1 MVCLH
6 LIWPLSVE
14 VLMANKGLTEEEVFD
29 VIGSL
34 VAEKQEITV
43 KAIRDQLGTGSFST
57 ISKHLQQ
64 WKKLNQKNPI
74 PEIPAAVLKVS
85 QNFWNVAFREA
96 EVKLQVQKEELKV
109 EKIKWA
115 KDIEYYKK
123 ENEKA
128 EIGKHSL
135 EARNLEL
142 FRELERVQKLEADKS
157 TLLSKQS
164 EQIGQLKAKFESMAE
179 RFAEEKAR
187 ATKLEKELSDFL
199 KKKNSV
205 INQ

>member
-1 MVCLH
+1 
-6 LIWPLSVE
+6 
-14 VLMANKGLTEEEVFD
+14 MANKGLTEEEVFD